1 MAQVT
6 VVSRTGTCYR
16 STSGVR
22 TSLIRLAPRLSLV
35 VGGLAAMLT
44 GWGLR
49 FRPSPD
55 GDAWRRGAAGERRT
69 ARLLGPLER
78 HGWAILHDLAVPGSQ
93 ANIDCD
99 DPERGGR
106 GEV

>member
-1 MAQVT
+1 
-6 VVSRTGTCYR
+6 
-16 STSGVR
+16 
-22 TSLIRLAPRLSLV
+22 LV
-35 VGGLAAMLT
+35 VGGLAAVAA

-49 FRPSPD
+49 FRPSPEAV
-55 GDAWRRGAAGERRT
+55 AWRRGAAGERRT

-78 HGWAILHDLAVPGSQ
+78 QGRVVLHDLAIPGSQ

>member
-1 MAQVT
+1 M
-6 VVSRTGTCYR
+6 SRLG
-16 STSGVR
+16 
-22 TSLIRLAPRLSLV
+22 LAL
-35 VGGLAAMLT
+35 GGLAAVAA

-55 GDAWRRGAAGERRT
+55 AVAWRRGAVGERRT
-69 ARLLGPLER
+69 AQLLGPLER
-78 HGWAILHDLAVPGSQ
+78 HGWAVLHDLAVPHSQ